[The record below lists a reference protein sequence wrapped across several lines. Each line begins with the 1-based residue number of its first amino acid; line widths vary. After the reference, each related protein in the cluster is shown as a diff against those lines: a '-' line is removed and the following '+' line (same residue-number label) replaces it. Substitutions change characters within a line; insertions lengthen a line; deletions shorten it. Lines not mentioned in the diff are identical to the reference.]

1 MTVVLVRVSLRV
13 RPAMGVNTASQKKTR
28 QKGLQSNCFP
38 MLSMRQLALIDISCE
53 QSKMVEEKG
62 RSYCSLLLTAF
73 PAESSK
79 MGLLEGTPIYLF

>member
-1 MTVVLVRVSLRV
+1 MY
-13 RPAMGVNTASQKKTR
+13 MKGGKKDE
-28 QKGLQSNCFP
+28 
-38 MLSMRQLALIDISCE
+38 AE

-62 RSYCSLLLTAF
+62 RSYSSLLLTAF